1 MKQIFNLAAAIIVA
15 TSITATAA
23 IPDGY
28 YNNAENKTKQ
38 ALLTALHN
46 IIYSHTK
53 ISYDDLWAAYST
65 TDTGSDG
72 YYIDM
77 YSTVKFTYADK
88 CGNYSAVGDCVN
100 REHSFPK
107 SWWGETKDEKYSD
120 IFHLYPTDGYVNNQR
135 SNYPFGVCANGTYLP
150 ATSKG
155 RPLGK
160 KGTSTYEG
168 YNGIVFEPDDI
179 YKGDFA
185 RTYFYMATCYNHQI
199 AGWGNNSDMLAGNSY
214 PVFTDWALNMLLEW
228 NRLDPVSEKETK
240 RNDAAYALQNNRNP
254 FIDHPELAEY
264 IWGNKMG
271 ENWTSTAGSEPNPV
285 LTAPSHGTI
294 IDFGTLAVNTTK
306 QLSVIVKGQDLSS
319 NLTLSTSNSA
329 FTLSTTT
336 VTAADANAGTIVTI
350 TYHAPSTAQA
360 SAGTLTISS
369 EEVNSTTVS
378 LKGQSVTGIPAQPA
392 TEISTSSFQAN
403 WTDVGFGDNYTLTVY
418 KSDGTTPVS
427 GYPVTVTA
435 AHETYLVTGLE
446 ANTKYYYKLTCGDVT
461 SNVIEVTTL
470 EPATILSI
478 QTSGDFVLTGIKNG
492 LNPVLEAQVYTE
504 YVEEDIDLTVSGN
517 FEISLDKRNWSQ
529 QLTIDKD
536 GETFY
541 LRFQS
546 VAVAGTFEGLLTAS
560 TATLSGATQEI
571 EGIVLNDE
579 ATTVMEDWEG
589 CSTGGYWNN
598 EVQGHAYKW
607 NFSNAGIYGDSGDK
621 FNGTRSCRFGKN
633 NNSSIEM
640 AEDFTGGANKFTF
653 KAAPFGSDNNADITV
668 SYSVD
673 GGENWIPIQKFTIT
687 SASTKAGALNE
698 YSTPTLNIY
707 SDVRFKL
714 QQSTGSRVNIDDIR
728 IEGIDPTTAINTII
742 AQPQDINW
750 DAVATARGII
760 INSSKAQ
767 DFEIY
772 NLDAKLMNRC
782 HVNSSTIITL
792 PAGIY
797 VVVSGNHS
805 KKVIVK

>member
-1 MKQIFNLAAAIIVA
+1 MKQIFNLAAAIIIA

-306 QLSVIVKGQDLSS
+306 QLSVTVKGQDLSS

-369 EEVNSTTVS
+369 EEISSTTVS
-378 LKGQSVTGIPAQPA
+378 LKGQSVTGIPAQAA

-446 ANTKYYYKLTCGDVT
+446 ANTKYYYKLTCGNVI

-541 LRFQS
+541 IRFQS

-571 EGIVLNDE
+571 EGTVLNDE
-579 ATTVMEDWEG
+579 ATTEMEDWEG
-589 CSTGGYWNN
+589 CNNNTGYLNQDF
-598 EVQGHAYKW
+598 QGHAYNW
-607 NFSNAGIYGDSGDK
+607 HFFNAGIYAQSGQDY
-621 FNGTRSCRFGKN
+621 FNGSRACRLG
-633 NNSSIEM
+633 NNSNSAIYM
-640 AEDFTGGANKFTF
+640 VEDKEDGLSKVSFM
-653 KAAPFGSDNNADITV
+653 AAPFGGDDAATITL
-668 SYSVD
+668 SYSTD
-673 GGENWIPIQKFTIT
+673 GGVNWTDVQDFTIAKARGGSLTQYT
-687 SASTKAGALNE
+687 SL
-698 YSTPTLNIY
+698 TL
-707 SDVRFKL
+707 SVTGDVRIKL
-714 QQSTGSRVNIDDIR
+714 QQKSGKRVNIDDI
-728 IEGIDPTTAINTII
+728 ELTGYAPTTAINTII

-760 INSSKAQ
+760 ITSSKAQ